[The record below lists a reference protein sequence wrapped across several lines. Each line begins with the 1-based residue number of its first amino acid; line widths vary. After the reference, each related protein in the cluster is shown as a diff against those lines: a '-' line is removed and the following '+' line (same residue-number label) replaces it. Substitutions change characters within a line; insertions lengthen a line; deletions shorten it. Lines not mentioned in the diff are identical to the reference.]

1 MSEVL
6 LYNIEKQK
14 ELKIKMLC
22 HKLNI
27 GFRTVEKE
35 EFGYRISYLLGLSAD
50 DVREEGEDFSEEMLL
65 LSDIGGGM
73 LNLFLT
79 QLIRQKTPVALK
91 AVRTDT
97 NMQFMSYGL
106 YRELSAEREAIQR
119 GVTAHKPE
127 E

>member
-22 HKLNI
+22 HKFNI

-35 EFGYRISYLLGLSAD
+35 EFGYRIAYLLGLSAD
-50 DVREEGEDFSEEMLL
+50 DVRKEGEDFSEEMLL

-79 QLIRQKTPVALK
+79 QLIRQKTPVGLK

-97 NMQFMSYGL
+97 NMQFTSFEL
-106 YRELSAEREAIQR
+106 YKELSAEREAIQR
-119 GVTAHKPE
+119 GVTAHE
-127 E
+127 EA